1 MSIDEEVSITVFDI
15 TSRRGMFLM
24 LSDVIFTKARTAPRK
39 RCEAL
44 FTGGSDAPLFGA
56 ADRNVFCCGATS
68 AIKQWVVDGCLLLWA
83 SGLYKCIHMLAS

>member
-44 FTGGSDAPLFGA
+44 FTGRSDASLFRA
-56 ADRNVFCCGATS
+56 ADRNVLCCGATS